1 MKVMQMELEQLIVKK
16 LEKIRKSGIDRKIKQ
31 KIYNIIYDEEFNN
44 MTVRTKTDESAIK
57 KIQIREYQKAEE
69 LRDLIGVMITTNTE
83 EEAYKIAKKIVLE
96 NSNCKIEDYI
106 QHPKN
111 GYKSIHLNYSLKT
124 NEINDIPLEIQIKTE
139 NMRIAQELIHDKI
152 YKNLNLPENIR
163 NLLSTMMFK
172 YIEYKQ
178 NLGENLSN
186 DDKYIYKLNEYMK

>member
-1 MKVMQMELEQLIVKK
+1 MELEQLIVKK

-57 KIQIREYQKAEE
+57 KIQIGEYQKAEE

>member
-1 MKVMQMELEQLIVKK
+1 MELEQLIVKK

>member
-1 MKVMQMELEQLIVKK
+1 
-16 LEKIRKSGIDRKIKQ
+16 
-31 KIYNIIYDEEFNN
+31 

-111 GYKSIHLNYSLKT
+111 GYKSIHLNYSLK
-124 NEINDIPLEIQIKTE
+124 Q
-139 NMRIAQELIHDKI
+139 
-152 YKNLNLPENIR
+152 
-163 NLLSTMMFK
+163 
-172 YIEYKQ
+172 
-178 NLGENLSN
+178 
-186 DDKYIYKLNEYMK
+186 MK

>member
-1 MKVMQMELEQLIVKK
+1 MQMELEQLIVKK